1 MSSHRSIVKWFD
13 AKKGYGFIVHPDGGG
28 DIFVHYTQIESEDD
42 FKTLSTGQVVK
53 FDMDK
58 GPKGL
63 HASEVQ
69 EVDSEKKA
77 RDSSADPAMISE
89 DGESREDPVE
99 YDTPTGPEPE
109 PVEVSSEPPDKVR
122 YSEPASPHQDT
133 NLGDRGEAQF

>member
-1 MSSHRSIVKWFD
+1 MSSHRSVVKWFD

-53 FDMDK
+53 FDMEE

-69 EVDSEKKA
+69 EVDSEQK
-77 RDSSADPAMISE
+77 DMGSSADPAMISE
-89 DGESREDPVE
+89 DGASQKDPVE
-99 YDTPTGPEPE
+99 FDTPPEPE
-109 PVEVSSEPPDKVR
+109 PEPIEVRSEAPDKAQ
-122 YSEPASPHQDT
+122 YGEPASPHQDISM
-133 NLGDRGEAQF
+133 GDRGEAQF